1 LKPIETSLKGCYLI
15 NSTIHQDKRGSFVKT
30 FHEDT
35 FYDEGLET
43 HFAEEYFSVSTQG
56 VLRGMH
62 FQIPPHD
69 HSKLVYCV
77 YGKVF
82 DAVVDLRVSSSTYGK
97 YDTTEL
103 DSETINVLY
112 IPAGLAHGFYTISER
127 AIMIYKVATMYSPE
141 YDTGILWNSLEIPWP
156 NENPIISD
164 RDSQFIEFDQF
175 KSPFN

>member
-1 LKPIETSLKGCYLI
+1 
-15 NSTIHQDKRGSFVKT
+15 
-30 FHEDT
+30 
-35 FYDEGLET
+35 
-43 HFAEEYFSVSTQG
+43 
-56 VLRGMH
+56 MH

-77 YGKVF
+77 HGKVF

-127 AIMIYKVATMYSPE
+127 AIMIYKVGTMYSSE
-141 YDTGILWNSLEIPWP
+141 YDTGILWNSLGIPWP
-156 NENPIISD
+156 DENPIISD
-164 RDSQFIEFDQF
+164 RDNQFIEFDQF